1 MHTRRSKRMSKSRK
15 VSVKRSSRT
24 RKSRGSSSSRKNNKF
39 FGLF

>member
-24 RKSRGSSSSRKNNKF
+24 RKSRGSSSRKNNKF